1 MYQLLTE
8 IAIDMELPI
17 VVRVDNIRAI
27 FMVENIAVSPKTKH
41 DDIWYRFVDDIW
53 SVKSSWK

>member
-1 MYQLLTE
+1 
-8 IAIDMELPI
+8 MELPI